1 MPAFLTNIFN
11 FFVSFPWEGF
21 YYVMRVVFIVLDIAL
36 FVGLI
41 MVFPKARKY
50 RPDLPSS
57 FRAEKSEVADNSAFD
72 ADMFRK
78 HWEKIQNGAF
88 ITPPQSLTL
97 AIMAAD
103 NLVGDALK
111 QMGLKGENIADR
123 LEQLSPQRFKTLNDL
138 WRAHKIRNDLVHTVG
153 FEVKDSEAKEI
164 LDIYESFLME
174 IGALK

>member
-1 MPAFLTNIFN
+1 MPAFLIDISN

-21 YYVMRVVFIVLDIAL
+21 YYAMRVVFIVLNIAL
-36 FVGLI
+36 LVGLI
-41 MVFPKARKY
+41 MVFPKAWKY

-57 FRAEKSEVADNSAFD
+57 FRAKKSEMADESVFD
-72 ADMFRK
+72 TDTFHK
-78 HWEKIQNGAF
+78 HWEKIQHEAF

-111 QMGLKGENIADR
+111 QMGLEEENIADR
-123 LEQLSPQRFKTLNDL
+123 LGQLSPQRFKTLNDL

-153 FEVKDSEAKEI
+153 FEIKDSEAKEI
-164 LDIYESFLME
+164 LDTYESFLKE